1 MPSWL
6 GNLYLTGMGSLFTF
20 NINNH
25 VDLSQLEKDIR
36 IIKKTLNNMATKEE
50 IKAEFRAALD
60 EIASATDNL
69 AADIERLATQSE
81 NGISLA
87 DAGAFAAELREKAS
101 RLRGVADITPEP
113 ETPAP

>member
-1 MPSWL
+1 
-6 GNLYLTGMGSLFTF
+6 MGSLFTF

-36 IIKKTLNNMATKEE
+36 NIKRTLSLMATKEE
-50 IKAEFRAALD
+50 IKAEFRSALD
-60 EIASATDNL
+60 EITSATDNL
-69 AADIERLATQSE
+69 AADIEALATRAE
-81 NGISLA
+81 GGLTLEE
-87 DAGAFAAELREKAS
+87 AGAYATELREKAT